1 MAKKLLIIG
10 GVAGGATAAARARRL
25 DEKAEIIFREAL
37 DANAA
42 NIEALM
48 PVVSRSI
55 KQGYL
60 DYATELLVNAL
71 NYQPDNLLL
80 LRRLALIKMVKRDWD
95 AVQEIIAKIESMPK
109 GHLLAMMLQGKMYKV
124 QDDCTKA
131 INVFKEMLNN
141 YPDQTTALQGM
152 AECYSVLQQRPD
164 MMSYLTKLIKQQ
176 PQNVTAETYR
186 LQAQLFWEDNNLSAA
201 VETLSQALEIDNKDT
216 AVYLALA
223 EVYRLQNDTE
233 KAIATYV
240 KGRKAS
246 PDNYRILLNLA
257 SLYEKVGKTHKA
269 VAIYESVLDQQ
280 PRMEIAIN
288 NLTTLISRI
297 RMPGLNSNLAI

>member
-1 MAKKLLIIG
+1 MD
-10 GVAGGATAAARARRL
+10 VNATNL
-25 DEKAEIIFREAL
+25 
-37 DANAA
+37 
-42 NIEALM
+42 EALM
-48 PVVSRSI
+48 PVVSRAI